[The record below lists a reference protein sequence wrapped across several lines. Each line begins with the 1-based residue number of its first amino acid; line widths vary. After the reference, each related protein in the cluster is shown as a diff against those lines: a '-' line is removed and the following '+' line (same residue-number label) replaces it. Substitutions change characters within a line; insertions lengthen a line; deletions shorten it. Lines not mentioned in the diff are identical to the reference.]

1 MVGMTGDLDSRMI
14 QILPRQ
20 TSLTILAHMDKL
32 LETIPIEVSK
42 TIQVSGTSEI
52 QVSKMN
58 QVSEATAIQISKTS
72 QVSERT
78 IFQISKTN
86 MTQEARHLMTRGL

>member
-1 MVGMTGDLDSRMI
+1 MVGMAQDLDARMI
-14 QILPRQ
+14 QILPPQ
-20 TSLTILAHMDKL
+20 TSLTILAHMAKL
-32 LETIPIEVSK
+32 LETAPIEVSK

-86 MTQEARHLMTRGL
+86 MTQEARHLMTR

>member
-1 MVGMTGDLDSRMI
+1 MTRDLDARMI
-14 QILPRQ
+14 QILPPQ
-20 TSLTILAHMDKL
+20 TSLTILAHMAKL
-32 LETIPIEVSK
+32 LETAPIE
-42 TIQVSGTSEI
+42 
-52 QVSKMN
+52 VSKMN

-86 MTQEARHLMTRGL
+86 MTQEARHLMTR

>member
-1 MVGMTGDLDSRMI
+1 MVGMTGDLDARMI

-42 TIQVSGTSEI
+42 TIQVSGTSKI
-52 QVSKMN
+52 LVSKMN
-58 QVSEATAIQISKTS
+58 QVSEAAAIQISKTT
-72 QVSERT
+72 QVSEVT

-86 MTQEARHLMTRGL
+86 TTQEARHLMTRGL